1 VTWYCSGMYI
11 LLYKNAN
18 ISNSCLVLYD
28 YGNDDCYDAI
38 VLAIFMASAG
48 EVRRAFRP
56 YVFFL
61 KKISHVTLRSL
72 LNTTCASY
80 LHL

>member
-1 VTWYCSGMYI
+1 MYI

-56 YVFFL
+56 AFGFTFFFL
-61 KKISHVTLRSL
+61 KKISHVTLHSL